1 MSDLDLAMQ
10 AFNKAKAQG
19 DVVNAKRFAQMAL
32 DLDATPTSLAP
43 IAPLASPPTSRPL
56 PDAGERS
63 FTREAVDPFIQL
75 GKGAVTGT
83 RFLTDVFGADNPVS
97 RTLSGVE
104 DTLDSLLSAQ
114 SKRDQEE
121 IARIMEEAENDGR
134 SRKIMEKTKG

>member
-43 IAPLASPPTSRPL
+43 TTPASIASLASPPTSRPL

-63 FTREAVDPFIQL
+63 FIGEAADPFIQL

-97 RTLSGVE
+97 RSLSGVE
-104 DTLDSLLSAQ
+104 DTLDNLLSAQ

-121 IARIMEEAENDGR
+121 IARMR
-134 SRKIMEKTKG
+134 